1 MYQAMFEIM
10 KGIMEENLMDVEVKE
25 FDKGIKDIVQEGA
38 QMERIAAGFG
48 FTEGPLW
55 CGDYLLFSDIPKNR
69 IVRLDMYSYGPEVT
83 TFRSPSG
90 NANGLTLDPSGRLV
104 TCEGSARRMT
114 RTELDGSITVLA
126 DRYKGK
132 RINAPNDVVV
142 RSDGSVYFTD
152 PSFGETP
159 KGKELTFN
167 GVYQIAPDG
176 ELILLID
183 DCVMPNG
190 LAFSPDESILYVND
204 TRERHIR
211 AFDVNPDGTV
221 SNGRVFIKMEGEE
234 PGSPDGMKVDK
245 EGNVYCTG
253 PGGIWVVSP
262 DGKAL
267 GSIKVPEMAS
277 NFAWGDSDWKT
288 LYITARPSIYRIKL
302 AVPGVPVP

>member
-1 MYQAMFEIM
+1 M
-10 KGIMEENLMDVEVKE
+10 
-25 FDKGIKDIVQEGA
+25 
-38 QMERIAAGFG
+38 
-48 FTEGPLW
+48 
-55 CGDYLLFSDIPKNR
+55 
-69 IVRLDMYSYGPEVT
+69 
-83 TFRSPSG
+83 
-90 NANGLTLDPSGRLV
+90 
-104 TCEGSARRMT
+104 
-114 RTELDGSITVLA
+114 
-126 DRYKGK
+126 
-132 RINAPNDVVV
+132 
-142 RSDGSVYFTD
+142 
-152 PSFGETP
+152 

-176 ELILLID
+176 ELVLLMD
-183 DCVMPNG
+183 DCKMPNG

-221 SNGRVFIKMEGEE
+221 SSGRVFIKMEGDE

-253 PGGIWVVSP
+253 PGGIWVISP

-288 LYITARPSIYRIKL
+288 LYITAPAYT
-302 AVPGVPVP
+302 A